1 MTQQKQQSFFEKYR
15 KWIIGAAGIY
25 LIPTILI
32 ISAII
37 GGIIYSIVNNDTNF
51 HPYKSYI
58 MAGFNEGF
66 SDGVKNYS
74 SNNEGSARLRLHN
87 TPWRIYKDQTNDLK
101 EKVALEKEE
110 YLALFPESE
119 RGIKLAEMRIQNIK
133 LPLQLE
139 LDKRFTKGIDFYAD
153 YVKQRVKRES
163 FKSDKEYK
171 GALKNEAWKVG
182 YEYGYYVGA
191 SDNTERSGL
200 LSLKG

>member
-1 MTQQKQQSFFEKYR
+1 MTQQKQQGFFEKYR

-32 ISAII
+32 ISGII

-58 MAGFNEGF
+58 ISGFKAGHV
-66 SDGVKNYS
+66 DGAKDYIGKKIPWS
-74 SNNEGSARLRLHN
+74 L
-87 TPWRIYKDQTNDLK
+87 WRIYDWETDKLK
-101 EKVALEKEE
+101 EKVAMEKEE
-110 YLALFPESE
+110 YLAQFPEAE
-119 RGIKLAEMRIQNIK
+119 RGIKLAEMRTQNIR

-139 LDKRFTKGIDFYAD
+139 LDKRFTRGIDFYAD

-171 GALKNEAWKVG
+171 EALKNEAWKVG
-182 YEYGYYVGA
+182 YEYGYAIGFDDYPEWYGI
-191 SDNTERSGL
+191 S
-200 LSLKG
+200 SLKN